1 MIYFEIFIDFIE
13 AFLSTYF
20 ISHYFDFDNK
30 KTYIFYSTFIFL
42 LISEISRIMNYFG
55 IFLSIILIS
64 WIIISIYI
72 HTKKLILEHIY
83 IYLLYFILL
92 LINAIIWVFLKD
104 YITILNNRV
113 FDLTFNKILQLLE
126 TLLLLKLKNKLS
138 LTLDILKWKVVVVYE
153 LILLILLY
161 FLGYVSLLGE
171 ISFSNLMLCVI
182 LLLILCIMFMYIIN
196 LINTENAEKMKLI
209 QEKQQEQFDK
219 QKYHALAR
227 VKDEIN
233 EIDHRLFYVIF
244 QIEEHL
250 KKENYDQIQNII
262 DYYKNDVLNHQLV
275 IDTKNHVFDVLYSVK
290 INELL
295 RDGVNINNYIVI
307 SKNRFYDDL
316 GFINLINDI
325 VNIFR
330 YCKVLE
336 IMITENNGFVS
347 FRIIRI
353 DGLVDLENIIELLE
367 NNKQELRLL
376 YKYNDFD
383 RKGLRITFDMGMND
397 DG

>member
-1 MIYFEIFIDFIE
+1 MIYLEIFIDFFE
-13 AFLSTYF
+13 VFLITVF
-20 ISHYFDFDNK
+20 ISHYFDFKDKNK
-30 KTYIFYSTFIFL
+30 YILFNTPILF
-42 LISEISRIMNYFG
+42 LISEISRITQYFG
-55 IFLSIILIS
+55 IFLSFVLII
-64 WIIISIYI
+64 WVIISIYLHI
-72 HTKKLILEHIY
+72 KKITLEHIY
-83 IYLLYFILL
+83 IYLLYTILM
-92 LINAIIWVFLKD
+92 IVNVIIWVFLKD
-104 YITILNNRV
+104 YITILDNRV
-113 FDLTFNKILQLLE
+113 SDLIFNKILQLLE

-353 DGLVDLENIIELLE
+353 DGLVDLESIIELLE